1 LKDDVPAV
9 GSLAGAWEAHW
20 TRVSDAYGGSEKM
33 RAREHMLLL
42 EARRLGVTGLS
53 GYNED
58 RWGRDV
64 CLTQAALETIHR
76 DVVSK
81 AFNEARSW
89 TGYYP
94 PDEVL
99 QEYPSLW
106 GQVQAQRAA
115 VLHAETRRRRQADMA
130 DMCAALDKAARTLEW
145 KSVSFETRRTSG
157 AVMTVKGQAACGL
170 GVAKIDGR
178 WSVNH
183 VDTGLAVVRGLVTAV
198 EGRRTVAMLRGVDWG
213 RSAEELAGDAA
224 VRERVVLAYGLA
236 RGVWCEEF
244 GSQPASQPASQV

>member
-1 LKDDVPAV
+1 MD
-9 GSLAGAWEAHW
+9 G
-20 TRVSDAYGGSEKM
+20 
-33 RAREHMLLL
+33 
-42 EARRLGVTGLS
+42 
-53 GYNED
+53 
-58 RWGRDV
+58 
-64 CLTQAALETIHR
+64 
-76 DVVSK
+76 
-81 AFNEARSW
+81 
-89 TGYYP
+89 
-94 PDEVL
+94 VL
-99 QEYPSLW
+99 QEYPTLW